1 MILEALGLLD
11 RDDDGVGG
19 GGGSGGSGTATSSEL
34 SSSALT
40 GATAT
45 RQKKRRMRGAAGK
58 GGKGKDG
65 AAGGAD
71 DEASREFLIKTA
83 TTLRLEFRQI
93 LKVNGTKQKKSF
105 PMLSRQFSFLRL
117 RTLAACPR

>member
-65 AAGGAD
+65 AGGAD